1 MVYYSTLCYVLLC
14 DVLFRCRLLYS
25 TILDVLYYTTLCYAM
40 LHCTVLVGYIVLYT
54 LLDFNI
60 IMLYYILRNILLY
73 CMLYCIALFHFK
85 SGFLCDFG
93 LGSWGSWSGVTV

>member
-1 MVYYSTLCYVLLC
+1 MFCYVMCCFVVAFSTL
-14 DVLFRCRLLYS
+14 LY
-25 TILDVLYYTTLCYAM
+25 LLYYTTLCYAM

-60 IMLYYILRNILLY
+60 IMLYYIPRNILLY